1 MSTESRLPGEVSDAD
16 LILRMSAE
24 EPGALEEDAF
34 WQLWMR
40 HREWIETTIRQGR
53 AARLRPRSYPA
64 ELFTSEVLGVV
75 QRKLH
80 RGLAL
85 FRGTG
90 ELRAFLG
97 RVIENAARD
106 VRRAW
111 LRRPDA
117 TGRAQT
123 LSPDVEHS
131 ALWAGDALSSSS
143 TVYRGRS
150 TAPQHVLLE
159 QRDRREKIHITLAL
173 LAARSDQHSRW
184 AVVLR
189 LRYLDEWPICVVAG
203 RVGLDERTVYRDLRN
218 GRAAFRALLAER
230 LCIRSLREL

>member
-1 MSTESRLPGEVSDAD
+1 
-16 LILRMSAE
+16 MSAE
-24 EPGALEEDAF
+24 DPGGPEGEAF
-34 WQLWMR
+34 WELWMR
-40 HREWIETTIRQGR
+40 HREWIETTIRQGW

-64 ELFTSEVLGVV
+64 ELFTSEVLAVV
-75 QRKLH
+75 QRKLC

-90 ELRAFLG
+90 ELHAFIG

-117 TGRAQT
+117 PGRAEV
-123 LSPDVEHS
+123 LDSHVERP
-131 ALWAGDALSSSS
+131 ALWASDALLSSS
-143 TVYRGRS
+143 TAYRGRAA
-150 TAPQHVLLE
+150 APQHVLLE
-159 QRDRREKIHITLAL
+159 QRDRREKIHCILAL
-173 LAARSDQHSRW
+173 LAAGSWQHSRW

-189 LRYLDEWPICVVAG
+189 LRYLDEWPIVAVAG
-203 RVGLDERTVYRDLRN
+203 RIGLDERTVYRDLRD

-230 LCIRSLREL
+230 FAVRRLAQL